1 MTIIRL
7 RYLKTLTDRSNRR
20 ADFFFLF
27 IKVIDALTTSQCAE
41 NYKLSYT
48 LLHSFVPAQLARN
61 LADRCIAQNTPR
73 HYESAP
79 ICFQMFEIRNPK
91 RDTNRMCTIKT
102 YFCSIQTYLYN
113 NSKTEPSKQVAAEVA
128 VRGWGWGWDG
138 TPSANLRRP
147 LIAVTELNISMPPQ
161 SNQIDFP
168 PIRYH
173 YDETKLP
180 TCVCAC

>member
-1 MTIIRL
+1 M
-7 RYLKTLTDRSNRR
+7 
-20 ADFFFLF
+20 
-27 IKVIDALTTSQCAE
+27 IDALTTSQCAE